1 MAAQTKKQTRISPFD
16 ASSATEPTGGH
27 SLRIP
32 DEEVHFSGQL
42 DPGQVE
48 LIKRLYHFYKSII
61 QNINAGLLA
70 LDFHGQII
78 FANRRAGSLLGI
90 APRELLQRKFQ
101 DFLTSKERNSQ
112 LAGWLRVP
120 GKRIDNIEVH
130 LRRADGKDIIAGLSI
145 SPLED
150 TRNHFS
156 GVVLLIHDL
165 TETYRLRHQV
175 ERMERLALLGELAA
189 GIAHEIRNPMAGI
202 KASAQ
207 ILLESLPEDDYR
219 RQLLTRIIREVDKSN
234 GLLTEFFT
242 FARPTRPK
250 ANFHNIELI
259 IDSVYL
265 LLAPRLRNRKIQF
278 VEEFEEDLPQVYVDE
293 HQIEQV
299 ILNLFLNAM
308 DAMVEGG
315 KLTVRTRKR
324 ELSLVEQKQAGVKL
338 SGEKLGYVLVE
349 VQDTGP
355 GIPAHLIDKIF
366 NPFFTTKPEGVG
378 LGLSICTRLVEENR
392 GKLDVVSKPGEGT
405 TFIVALPTFSRAIPR
420 GKP

>member
-1 MAAQTKKQTRISPFD
+1 MASYSKKQNRSFPLRRNVSHDT
-16 ASSATEPTGGH
+16 AGGD
-27 SLRIP
+27 SLRFP
-32 DEEVHFSGQL
+32 EDEVHFSGHL
-42 DPGQVE
+42 DSGQIE
-48 LIKRLYHFYKSII
+48 LIKRLYFFYKSII

-70 LDFHGQII
+70 LDFHGRII
-78 FANRRAGSLLGI
+78 FANRRAGTLLGI
-90 APRELLQRKFQ
+90 SPRDLLRRTFQ
-101 DFLTSKERNSQ
+101 EFLETEAQ
-112 LAGWLRVP
+112 GAQVAGWFRVP
-120 GKRIDNIEVH
+120 GKGVDNVEVH
-130 LRRADGKDIIAGLSI
+130 LRRADGKKFIAGLSI

-150 TRNHFS
+150 ARNQFS

-165 TETYRLRHQV
+165 TETYRLRRQV

-207 ILLESLPEDDYR
+207 ILLEELPDDDYR
-219 RQLLTRIIREVDKSN
+219 RQLMTRIIREVDKSN
-234 GLLTEFFT
+234 GLLTEFFK

-250 ANFHNIELI
+250 PNFHDIELI

-265 LLAPRLRNRKIQF
+265 LLAPRLRNRNIRFKKQ
-278 VEEFEEDLPQVYVDE
+278 FEENLPRVYVDE

-315 KLTVRTRKR
+315 TLTVRTRKR

-338 SGEKLGYVLVE
+338 TGEKLGYILVE

-355 GIPAHLIDKIF
+355 GIPEKLLERIF
-366 NPFFTTKPEGVG
+366 NPFFTTKPEGLG

-392 GKLDVVSKPGEGT
+392 GKLDVVSKLGEGT

-420 GKP
+420 GMP